1 MVPRLPE
8 NLFHPTTTA
17 YHESPPYP
25 IPSSALEINAL
36 IPRPASSPPMAVSP
50 VTPSL
55 PLRHIHRK
63 LSPAPSGLGERVS
76 ALGSMNP
83 SLAAVNWGKKISVK
97 CNAFTETDAES
108 SSNCVRDERFVRF
121 FREAWPYFR
130 AHRGGTFVVIISA
143 EIVDSPYLDSVLM
156 VCFQAT
162 TSVFRASSCCV
173 YLYGPIFDR
182 TSSTECIILRV

>member
-1 MVPRLPE
+1 
-8 NLFHPTTTA
+8 
-17 YHESPPYP
+17 
-25 IPSSALEINAL
+25 
-36 IPRPASSPPMAVSP
+36 
-50 VTPSL
+50 
-55 PLRHIHRK
+55 
-63 LSPAPSGLGERVS
+63 
-76 ALGSMNP
+76 MNP

-162 TSVFRASSCCV
+162 TSVFRASCCCV

-182 TSSTECIILRV
+182 TSCTECIILRV